1 MTLQLVAQIGQQ
13 LHQFPSYWI
22 FGSLSLCFC
31 VVVFLIN
38 EIVKI
43 LMKITI
49 RFYGRKGIG
58 LNTHCFSK
66 NTAVASVATSINWFD
81 STVISTFAKVSYH
94 RR

>member
-22 FGSLSLCFC
+22 FGSRSLGFFW
-31 VVVFLIN
+31 VVFFLIN

-66 NTAVASVATSINWFD
+66 NTAVASVATSIN
-81 STVISTFAKVSYH
+81 
-94 RR
+94 